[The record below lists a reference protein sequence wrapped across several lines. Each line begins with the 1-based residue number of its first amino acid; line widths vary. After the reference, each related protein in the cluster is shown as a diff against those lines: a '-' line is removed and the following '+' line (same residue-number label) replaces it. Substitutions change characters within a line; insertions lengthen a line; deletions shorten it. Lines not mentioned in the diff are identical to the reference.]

1 MRLHSLLSGILAS
14 SLVLSLGATPI
25 AMAQGNAESSS
36 TASAAESGTEDIDL
50 FVGDILEILPSVGI
64 ANPTYSWI
72 LTQDR
77 TFLQA
82 SRAPK
87 FTARLIQPGNYTLL
101 AEIASGDGSTKIN
114 RTFEITMRPRDGTTG
129 SPPAPEVTGTGSVNL
144 VSTFPAMDSNK
155 HVILKTTKQLVR
167 LDPLNPDLKPL
178 ALDLD
183 ASQDSDG
190 DGNPRN
196 DLDDRDTFF
205 QTYASPVTIWFTTP
219 ITTRTMI
226 VTTVGVSG
234 AAVQQE
240 VTVLDE
246 AYAMQQGL
254 LISPLQMTVTP
265 VSNLDYTFGA
275 EVEMGSTSP
284 LLFHWNFGD
293 GQESLLQNPAHTYAQ
308 GGTYTVKIEVRN
320 LLDGKV
326 IATKQQDVVV
336 QGGAVASSAQSVE
349 TSSASSESPVM
360 STSGRSWTSIV
371 ILIGIFVLCL
381 FIGIGA
387 VTWLL
392 RMRKGK
398 SLDQTF
404 ETLEKN
410 ILKKDETKATSVS
423 APPLTIPTVGAPMTS
438 KAAPTQ
444 QEISKREEQKQT
456 PVDSTTPKIDTDAA
470 PAWLKKG
477 LGDSA
482 VAPTPKPPITPSPNP
497 NPNPIPKPTPIPA
510 PSAPP
515 AAPKAPV
522 TPVSLPNS
530 NPKPAPAPTPTPT
543 APLPP
548 WLATGQTPKAAVPT
562 PSATTAASPKPSA
575 PPPVPTATPTPTP
588 PLPAKPVQAPPP
600 APKPVAPAT
609 PATPPAAPA
618 TPKPVSPAPAA
629 LANPNPAPTP
639 TPAPSDLPIA
649 IIRAESLE
657 EKKKEDEG
665 KK

>member
-1 MRLHSLLSGILAS
+1 MRFHSLLSGILAS
-14 SLVLSLGATPI
+14 TLALSLGAIPI
-25 AMAQGNAESSS
+25 ATAQGNAESSS
-36 TASAAESGTEDIDL
+36 TASAADAGAEDIDL

-64 ANPTYSWI
+64 SNPTYSWI

-87 FTARLIQPGNYTLL
+87 FTARLIQPGGYTLL

-114 RTFEITMRPRDGTTG
+114 RTFQITMRPRDGTPG
-129 SPPAPEVTGTGSVNL
+129 SPPAPEGTGTGSVNL
-144 VSTFPAMDSNK
+144 VSTFPSMDANK
-155 HVILKTTKQLVR
+155 HVIVRSNKQLVR

-226 VTTVGVSG
+226 VTTVGANG

-240 VTVLDE
+240 VTVLNE
-246 AYAMQQGL
+246 EYAMQQGL

-275 EVEMGSTSP
+275 EVEMGSNSP

-336 QGGAVASSAQSVE
+336 QGGMIASSAQSVE
-349 TSSASSESPVM
+349 TSSVSSETPVI
-360 STSGRSWTSIV
+360 STSGRSWASIV

-381 FIGIGA
+381 VIGIGA

-398 SLDQTF
+398 SIDQTF
-404 ETLEKN
+404 ESLEKN

-423 APPLTIPTVGAPMTS
+423 APPLTIPTVGAPMAS
-438 KAAPTQ
+438 KPAATQ
-444 QEISKREEQKQT
+444 EEISKREEQT
-456 PVDSTTPKIDTDAA
+456 AAA
-470 PAWLKKG
+470 PGWLKKG

-482 VAPTPKPPITPSPNP
+482 VPPTPKAPITPSPNP
-497 NPNPIPKPTPIPA
+497 NPTQ
-510 PSAPP
+510 S
-515 AAPKAPV
+515 
-522 TPVSLPNS
+522 
-530 NPKPAPAPTPTPT
+530 PT

-548 WLATGQTPKAAVPT
+548 WLAAGQTPQAV
-562 PSATTAASPKPSA
+562 A
-575 PPPVPTATPTPTP
+575 PAPTATT
-588 PLPAKPVQAPPP
+588 PP
-600 APKPVAPAT
+600 APKPAAPSPAPT
-609 PATPPAAPA
+609 PNPTPVKPVQTPPP
-618 TPKPVSPAPAA
+618 TPKPVAPVTPASPSPVAPAPKLVSPPPAP
-629 LANPNPAPTP
+629 LLTPNPNPAPTP
-639 TPAPSDLPIA
+639 FAAPSDLPIA

-657 EKKKEDEG
+657 KKQDSEPPPRQQE
-665 KK
+665 